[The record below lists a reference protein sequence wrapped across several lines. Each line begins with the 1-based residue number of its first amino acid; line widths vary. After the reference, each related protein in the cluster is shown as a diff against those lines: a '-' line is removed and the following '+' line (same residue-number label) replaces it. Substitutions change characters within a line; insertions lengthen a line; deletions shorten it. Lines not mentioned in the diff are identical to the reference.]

1 MLEFLNK
8 LDMAQALSLGFF
20 IGSILYLLG
29 YKGKN
34 SNGTSILTILVAA
47 LLAFKDEKQGE
58 ILDKCEQMYVRFF
71 D

>member
-1 MLEFLNK
+1 MLEFLDK
-8 LDMAQALSLGFF
+8 LDMAQAISLGFF

-47 LLAFKDEKQGE
+47 LLAFKDEK
-58 ILDKCEQMYVRFF
+58 
-71 D
+71 